1 MMHFSG
7 ASMLD
12 KAILAVSPQRGLSRI
27 QARAEANILMN
38 YDAASNG
45 RRVKGWRAP
54 ATDADAAS
62 RRGRGTMRQ
71 RSRDMIRNAPFAKR
85 AQSVITNNVVGSG
98 ITPSITGRSKKQA
111 DLAAAKILPFLQST
125 DLDKHRALNLSSMQ
139 TVVMNSV
146 FESGEVLAIRH
157 VRTNDGRALP
167 LAVELVEVDHLNT
180 VISDHDGNEV
190 RDGIEF
196 DADGVA
202 VAYHLYEQHPGSAS
216 RKISIKTQR
225 IPAEHVLHIRRIDR
239 PGQMRGVPWL
249 APVMVTLGEMRDY
262 QEAQILKQK
271 ISALL
276 AGVIKPVDGQKLP
289 KNAPGLE
296 KMSPGALVYADQGQD
311 VVFTNPPKVDDFDV
325 VMRLGLCAIAMGIGI
340 TYESLSGDLSRVN
353 YSSMRA
359 GRLEMDK
366 NIETWQEQIMIAQF
380 CAGIGRWALDAY
392 RLTQSKR
399 LSPLEVSWTAQ
410 RRALIDPVKEIP
422 SILAKIAGGLSSLS
436 REQRAM
442 GLDPD
447 IIAQERKDDA
457 ARLDGLAAGMADQ
470 ERQSVGMR
478 AVIALMQLIAGDDP
492 ADFTGSLKGES
503 EYERTD

>member
-1 MMHFSG
+1 MMHFSN

-62 RRGRGTMRQ
+62 RHGRGTMRQ
-71 RSRDMIRNAPFAKR
+71 RSRDMIRNAPFARR
-85 AQSVITNNVVGSG
+85 AQSVVTNNVVGSG
-98 ITPSITGRSKKQA
+98 ITPSITGRSQKQA
-111 DLAAAKILPFLQST
+111 KDAAAIILPFLQST
-125 DLDKHRALNLSSMQ
+125 DLDKHRALNLASMQ

-157 VRTNDGRALP
+157 VRQNDGRALP

-180 VISDHDGNEV
+180 VITDHGGNEV

-262 QEAQILKQK
+262 QEAQLLKQK

-276 AGVIKPVDGQKLP
+276 AGVIKPGDGPRP
-289 KNAPGLE
+289 KDAPGLDE
-296 KMSPGALVYADQGQD
+296 MGPGALVYADQGQD

-325 VMRLGLCAIAMGIGI
+325 VMRLGLCAIAMGSGI

-366 NIETWQEQIMIAQF
+366 NIETWQQQVMIAQF

-399 LSPLEVSWTAQ
+399 LSPLEIKWTAQ
-410 RRALIDPVKEIP
+410 SRAMVDPVKEIP

-447 IIAQERKDDA
+447 IVAQEREADVD
-457 ARLDGLAAGMADQ
+457 RLKFVAAGMADQ

-492 ADFTGSLKGES
+492 EDFTGSLKKES
-503 EYERTD
+503 EYERSD

>member
-1 MMHFSG
+1 MKHFSG

-12 KAILAVSPQRGLSRI
+12 RAILAVSPQRGLSRI
-27 QARAEANILMN
+27 QAKAEANILMN

-45 RRVKGWRAP
+45 RRVKGWRSP

-85 AQSVITNNVVGSG
+85 ALSVITNNVVGSG

-111 DLAAAKILPFLQST
+111 DIAAAKILPFLQST
-125 DLDKHRALNLSSMQ
+125 DLDKHRALNLASMQ

-157 VRTNDGRALP
+157 VRANDGRALP
-167 LAVELVEVDHLNT
+167 LAVELLEVDHLNT
-180 VISDHDGNEV
+180 VITSHGGNEV

-202 VAYHLYEQHPGSAS
+202 VAYHIYEQHPGSAS
-216 RKISIKTQR
+216 RKVSIKTQR

-276 AGVIKPVDGQKLP
+276 AGVIKIGDGQRP
-289 KNAPGLE
+289 KDAPGIDE
-296 KMSPGALVYADQGQD
+296 MGPGALVYAEQGQD
-311 VVFTNPPKVDDFDV
+311 VVFTNPPKVDDYDV
-325 VMRLGLCAIAMGIGI
+325 VMRLGLSAVAMGIGI

-392 RLTQSKR
+392 RLTQGKR
-399 LSPLEVSWTAQ
+399 LSPLGVSWTAQ

-422 SILAKIAGGLSSLS
+422 SVLAKIAGGLSSLS

-447 IIAQERKDDA
+447 IIAQERQEDA
-457 ARLDGLAAGMADQ
+457 ARLDSFAADMADQ
-470 ERQSVGMR
+470 ERQTVGMR

-492 ADFTGSLKGES
+492 AGFTGSLEKES
-503 EYERTD
+503 EYERSD